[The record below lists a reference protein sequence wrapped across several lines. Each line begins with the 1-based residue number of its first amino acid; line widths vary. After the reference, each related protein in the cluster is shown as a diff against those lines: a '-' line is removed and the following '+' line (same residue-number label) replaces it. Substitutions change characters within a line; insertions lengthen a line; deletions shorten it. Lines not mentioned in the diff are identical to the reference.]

1 MKKLRRISY
10 IFLIIVIAIL
20 LIVIYST
27 ISAGNNK
34 DSKNKTLSEVEF
46 LEQKIETLLNQMNNI
61 QTRNYSI
68 SVSEISQETKS
79 QESGGS
85 SSSEQSDES
94 SGSETGSS
102 EGSKQEESDQSG
114 NSQTSEQSKKFEL
127 EPIGVLTSK
136 EEINWDSIKNEIEM
150 LYTSIPTITLDL
162 YQLNVAQEDILGFN
176 KEFDTLTTVAASEK
190 KEETLAS
197 LSRLFEYIPKY
208 LQKATDDEVKKVSVD
223 SKNEMFKAYSKLDS
237 DNWTQIEQNMKQSVE
252 KFSKLLSNTDISSSK
267 QYKINKTYVML
278 NELLNTVQ
286 VKDASVFL
294 IKYKNVLEEINN
306 L

>member
-1 MKKLRRISY
+1 MKKLKSISY

-34 DSKNKTLSEVEF
+34 DNKSKTLSEVEF
-46 LEQKIETLLNQMNNI
+46 LEQKIETLLNEMNNI

-79 QESGGS
+79 QKSGGS

-102 EGSKQEESDQSG
+102 EGSKQEESSQSG

-176 KEFDTLTTVAASEK
+176 KEFDTLTTVAASEN

-208 LQKATDDEVKKVSVD
+208 LQKATDNEVKKVSVD
-223 SKNEMFKAYSKLDS
+223 SKNEIFKAYSKLDS
-237 DNWTQIEQNMKQSVE
+237 DNWTQIEQNMKQSVDN
-252 KFSKLLSNTDISSSK
+252 FSKLLSNTDISSSK

-278 NELLNTVQ
+278 NELLNTVGI
-286 VKDASVFL
+286 KDASVFL